1 MSSELVAKSVTEA
14 TIGAPLADIDLT
26 EWVFTITD
34 SEYQAC
40 SKNHI
45 AAAAS
50 RTAEGK
56 RMSLNV
62 EHVGNLMVQHYV
74 EEISERAH
82 CRLVSTSESIG
93 PDINSRTKVIVI
105 WSFTAEAIDAHSTKF
120 TNTVETRSTPEYLE
134 VLKTRG
140 VPFSKACEVVQAA
153 VSAHNAEE
161 TPLFAKDIER
171 KAKAKRWG

>member
-120 TNTVETRSTPEYLE
+120 TNTDAFDPGISGSSENAGRTVLQGLRSGASGGERPQC
-134 VLKTRG
+134 RRD
-140 VPFSKACEVVQAA
+140 AVVRQGYRA
-153 VSAHNAEE
+153 
-161 TPLFAKDIER
+161 
-171 KAKAKRWG
+171 